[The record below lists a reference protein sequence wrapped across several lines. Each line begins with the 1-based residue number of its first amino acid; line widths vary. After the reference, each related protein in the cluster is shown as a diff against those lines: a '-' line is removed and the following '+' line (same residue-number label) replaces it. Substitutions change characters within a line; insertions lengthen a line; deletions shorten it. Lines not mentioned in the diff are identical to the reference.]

1 MTPNFS
7 SSTHRFAGDT
17 HTVSVQEAASYVGL
31 SKPHLDKL
39 RCVGGGPRFA
49 KLGRRVVYRVCDL
62 NTWLEQHLRQST
74 SEIKTRKRS

>member
-39 RCVGGGPRFA
+39 RCVGGGPRLRKTEPKGDGGA
-49 KLGRRVVYRVCDL
+49 RDL
-62 NTWLEQHLRQST
+62 DTWLEQHLRQST